1 LALFSSLLA
10 AGVSTAGEAAP
21 SSDGDRCSD
30 RCTNRSKR
38 PDEVDDSSGG
48 GDSETVF
55 LPLTSSSRL
64 LEPAR
69 GGSGG
74 GGGGGGG
81 GGFGFGGGFTARSES
96 VMIDDEDCLRCGFA
110 VVFAAFVAAVLTRLR
125 KADGSGFDEFKFRAL
140 SRDCVNRSLAW

>member
-1 LALFSSLLA
+1 MNRRRAFCTTDEAPVAVLLLALFSSLLA

-55 LPLTSSSRL
+55 LPLTSSSRV

-74 GGGGGGG
+74 GGGGGG
-81 GGFGFGGGFTARSES
+81 FGRTARPARTPAQQLHELRITT
-96 VMIDDEDCLRCGFA
+96 VREEGVCLVPGVLGRA
-110 VVFAAFVAAVLTRLR
+110 SAEQLVATV
-125 KADGSGFDEFKFRAL
+125 
-140 SRDCVNRSLAW
+140 

>member
-1 LALFSSLLA
+1 M
-10 AGVSTAGEAAP
+10 
-21 SSDGDRCSD
+21 
-30 RCTNRSKR
+30 
-38 PDEVDDSSGG
+38 DDSSGG

-69 GGSGG
+69 GGSG